1 MPPYAPD
8 HASDEEPT
16 VTTTPATI
24 DGLPASE
31 ALGVGL
37 RFSLHPMT
45 DRFVDVILG
54 ALDDVDDTGVAVT
67 VTDVST
73 HVAGAEAD
81 LARYVRD
88 ATLAALERLGDG
100 HLAVNL
106 LLSRGCPGAV
116 RCDPGGLETLP
127 VVATVELEPA
137 DVRATAHWALYPLGE
152 AASGE
157 GDGNHMAA
165 IERGIAAT
173 ERDGTF
179 VRVERFVTRLEGDL
193 SAVLG
198 SVIDAWAAAG
208 AVVPHV
214 TSHVFLSIGS
224 PSDQGETSG

>member
-1 MPPYAPD
+1 
-8 HASDEEPT
+8 

-24 DGLPASE
+24 DGLPAHE

-54 ALDDVDDTGVAVT
+54 ALDDVDDTGLTVT

-116 RCDPGGLETLP
+116 RCDPSGLETLP
-127 VVATVELEPA
+127 AVAPVDLAPA
-137 DVRATAHWALYPLGE
+137 GVRATAHWALYPLGE
-152 AASGE
+152 VTGADDAAG
-157 GDGNHMAA
+157 HMAA

-198 SVIDAWAAAG
+198 SVVDAWAAAG
-208 AVVPHV
+208 TVVPHV

-224 PSDQGETSG
+224 PSDQDDARR

>member
-1 MPPYAPD
+1 
-8 HASDEEPT
+8 
-16 VTTTPATI
+16 VTTMPATI
-24 DGLPASE
+24 DGLPAHD

-45 DRFVDVILG
+45 ERFVDVILG
-54 ALDDVDDTGVAVT
+54 ALDAVDTTGVTVT
-67 VTDVST
+67 TTDVST
-73 HVAGAEAD
+73 HVAGVEAH

-88 ATLAALERLGDG
+88 AVLAALGRLGDG

-116 RCDPGGLETLP
+116 RCDPGALQTLP
-127 VVATVELEPA
+127 VVEPVGLDA
-137 DVRATAHWALYPLGE
+137 AGVRATAHWALYPLGE
-152 AASGE
+152 AAG
-157 GDGNHMAA
+157 GAGGGHMEA

-193 SAVLG
+193 ADVLG
-198 SVIDAWAAAG
+198 SVFDAWTAAG

-224 PSDQGETSG
+224 PSDQGGRV

>member
-1 MPPYAPD
+1 M
-8 HASDEEPT
+8 
-16 VTTTPATI
+16 TTTPATI
-24 DGLPASE
+24 DGLPAHE

-54 ALDDVDDTGVAVT
+54 ALDDVDDAGVSVT

-81 LARYVRD
+81 LARYVCD
-88 ATLAALERLGDG
+88 ATVAALDRLGDG

-116 RCDPGGLETLP
+116 RCDPGGLDTLP
-127 VVATVELEPA
+127 VVAPVDLEPA
-137 DVRATAHWALYPLGE
+137 GVRATAHWALYPLGE
-152 AASGE
+152 VARTGDAAG
-157 GDGNHMAA
+157 HMAA
-165 IERGIAAT
+165 IERGIAVT
-173 ERDGTF
+173 EDDGTF

-198 SVIDAWAAAG
+198 SVVDAWAAAG
-208 AVVPHV
+208 AVVAHV

-224 PSDQGETSG
+224 PSDRDGTSG